1 MRYEFIRALV
11 RSAMNV
17 SISCRLVSRPTLTL
31 SAFTATFSGTPDAS
45 RTADGL
51 GGEGW
56 EGRGGV
62 VRGEGGRGGGGVGGE
77 RRGGERRGWE
87 GRGRGGRGEEGW

>member
-1 MRYEFIRALV
+1 MSLSRALV

-51 GGEGW
+51 GGEG
-56 EGRGGV
+56 E
-62 VRGEGGRGGGGVGGE
+62 
-77 RRGGERRGWE
+77 GWE
-87 GRGRGGRGEEGW
+87 GSLEYVCSTLVWFPDPSAMYNISAHARREGEGKEGSGE